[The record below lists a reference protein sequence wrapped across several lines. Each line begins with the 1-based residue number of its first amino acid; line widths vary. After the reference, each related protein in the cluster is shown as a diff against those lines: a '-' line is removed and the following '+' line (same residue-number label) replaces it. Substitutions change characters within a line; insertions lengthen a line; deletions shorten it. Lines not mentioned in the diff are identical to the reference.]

1 MHKMSELPDE
11 INLKE
16 IDKLA
21 SDLSRS
27 SILFSKPDSAEPFFN
42 DSQKKVRSTYK
53 LYNNLIKGVTD
64 LRYLTQEV
72 ELVDNFYIIEGAISD
87 IESGVIKKEFLKL
100 PQISRNSHKFV
111 PRAYHIFSELL
122 KGNQNKIDRH
132 VMETFI
138 NSYQKHAPLTLRE
151 LYAAPTILKIILV
164 ENIQHLMQRILL
176 SFMEFKEAEFWLKQ
190 IIDKTKQKTAPQFSG
205 IIYNLTAKYNIIPLS
220 FGFYLLQRLSHYG
233 SSVRPVTKW
242 LKSNLLK
249 QGVNIKDLAEIESEQ
264 KDTRRILIANIF
276 ESLRWLNQ
284 VQWNDFVDNVNVVDK
299 IFRDDPAGIYVNLD
313 DRTKNLYKDAVVKF
327 ADVTGI
333 HEVEIAKYALR
344 LARTNYRLSGKKSE
358 SKKNVEDTDFR
369 KTHVGCYLIGDGK
382 NELEKKLGYKSP
394 FFERMHRLLLGRPNL
409 FYFGSIASV
418 CSAVTIAAAF
428 YISQYAGG
436 LYFAVAMVLISVLNS
451 EIAVN
456 LVNSLVVSF
465 LPVKPLPKFDFKSGV
480 PDEFRTFA
488 VVPGMFRDAGSADEL
503 LRRFEVNYLSNK
515 DKNIYFALLMDFTD
529 SLQENTPKDKDAVSY
544 VANRINELN
553 DKYPDGNKRFFLFH
567 RKRLWNGKEKVFMG
581 WERKRGKLR
590 EFNQVLRGKRDTT
603 YIISDDEFSGLPD
616 NIKYIITLDEDT
628 RMPKDSASQLIG
640 CIAHPL
646 NRAIVDSKTNIV
658 SSGYGM
664 IQPRITVSLKTA
676 GKSLFSR
683 IFSSASGI
691 DSYSTVIADVYQ
703 DLFKSGI
710 FFGKGIYDI
719 DVIEKTMSDR
729 IPDNTVLSHDLLE
742 GIYARAGL
750 ATDIQLF
757 DEFPSQYHEYMSR
770 LHRWIR
776 GDWQIIDWLFPKVRI
791 SDGSLVKNNFS
802 FISKW
807 KIFDNLR
814 RSLIPAGSL
823 ILLLLSWFSYDQ
835 NTYLENI
842 YVIAILS
849 SPFIFSVCINL
860 LKWERG
866 LTFKNKIKLFVSDF
880 ILAIAQILIRITFL
894 FYNAVMAI
902 DAIVI
907 TFIHKYVTHKH
918 LLQWQSSGEVAKRL
932 KGTVFEIYSAMW
944 FTQIIP
950 AAIIWSFVGLSNE
963 KGALFIYTAYGWN
976 TIWIISPLIAYWL
989 GRSRLTRIVYRKKEK
1004 ELLRRIACK
1013 TSRYFLEFTNEEN
1026 NWLIPDHFQEE
1037 ETLVTSHNSTS
1048 PTNIGI
1054 GLVSL
1059 LSAYDFGYLGIDEL
1073 KTKLS
1078 NTFASLEKLERYNG
1092 HFYNWYD
1099 VKLLKALIPKYV
1111 SSVDSANFFAAILT
1125 LKQGISDILKH
1136 PVVSRRIIDGLNDV
1150 LVAVIDECDIA
1161 IKSIKQKKKNAG
1173 DDVRQINKIISGA
1186 NKALASLG
1194 KNGDEL
1200 TLSELQ
1206 EILLA
1211 LSNSSYELK
1220 KLIAEV
1226 VAVQEKED
1234 VQNIYF
1240 WIQNFE
1246 DLVERYKK
1254 ETRDLFLFSK
1264 FSSGFPVV
1272 YKLERDP
1279 NFYGVYD
1286 KLLRLLN
1293 QCPSLLNLKE
1303 SKLSSAVQNLNV
1315 EKYIKDSSFA
1325 ESDKDN
1331 LRVWFG
1337 EALETIRI
1345 SEQNA
1350 AALFDSYE
1358 KLIKQCDKIFQDADF
1373 KFLYNKERGLFH
1385 IGYNATFNKIDSSY
1399 YDFLASE
1406 SNIISF
1412 IAVLKNHA
1420 PKKHWFHLN
1429 RKFVQSGSRA
1439 VLYSWGGSLFEYLT
1453 SLIFLDAD
1461 KESLLGKTATA
1472 AIKTHISYADK
1483 YNIPWGMGESAYN
1496 LLDANQNYQYQTFG
1510 VPGIGLKRGLGDYLV
1525 VAPYTTVLSLLFEPR
1540 KSMKNLRRIIIEGGF
1555 GHYGFYD
1562 AIDYTGENGNK
1573 KSGVSTKV
1581 HYAHHQGFVMA
1592 SLNNALHDGR
1602 VRKLFNEDPLVASA
1616 SVLLEEK
1623 VQIITPVKP
1632 VKTVTRL
1639 FVDYA
1644 NTDGLEH
1651 PVKQYIPF
1659 KTPVPR
1665 FAFLS
1670 NGNYC
1675 VSVSNTGCGY
1685 SKFNNLFLTRFKEDP
1700 TLEGYGTFFYIRD
1713 LLENSLWSPA
1723 FHPAKVLGKNY
1734 KVVFSENKAE
1744 FSGINKDIESVLKI
1758 TVPSEDNVEIRE
1770 LTLINRSEFPRTLEI
1785 SSYGEVVLA
1794 SYDQFVG
1801 HPAFQKLF
1809 IKSEFVKEYDSLVF
1823 TRNNLPDKAKKVY
1836 FAHFLADDKLKNE
1849 DLKYATSRES
1859 FIGRNGGIASP
1870 SVFNSSKDI
1879 APDKDYTLDAIFS
1892 LRKKIDLKPNESSK
1906 VVFINA
1912 YATTYD
1918 SLIGIIRKYRNIKN
1932 STNAID
1938 KVNQGSAYA
1947 IRKFG
1952 ISSEQAL
1959 AFQELASRIMAG
1971 GYLRDKDI
1979 SMDSSSPMV
1988 RSLWKYGI
1996 SGDAPIV
2003 VVKIKDIE
2011 DINFIKNVLL
2021 CYRYLKHK
2029 GLNIDLAIYNEHPGG
2044 YIKTLHDEIDFIIR
2058 YSKLVDNNSANG
2070 KVFHL
2075 KASLMP
2081 AEDRSALLFTAM
2093 AIFDSGKGS
2102 LEYQI
2107 KAKSKKTNVKLLP
2120 KIFKSIK
2127 ESSEK
2132 ETIIKPVNSL
2142 SFYNG
2147 LGGFDETEKE
2157 YVITLD
2163 RGVKTPVPW
2172 VNIISNPDFGF
2183 MVSESGSGSTWSVD
2197 SYDNRLTAWNPD
2209 NLLDQ
2214 SGEIFYIRDEKTGEL
2229 WSPMPYPLG
2238 NNHSYIVRHGKGY
2251 SVFEHNHGSIEHKL
2265 LMFVPKAGRVK
2276 LFRLTIKNAGLEPR
2290 NLSVTG
2296 FFELVLGVHREY
2308 TKHSLVTS
2316 VDEQTKA
2323 VITENIVRNHFQ
2335 GNLVFLDMNNGN
2347 YNISTNREEF
2357 FGRHGSVESPAALKR
2372 EKLSGEI
2379 KYESDHGVGLQT
2391 FISLKA
2397 GEEKDILISLG
2408 EGEDIDEVRRLVKTY
2423 REPAKVSESLGQV
2436 KQYWNDISGNVSI
2449 STPDKSL
2456 DIIFNDWLLY
2466 QALSSRIFTKA
2477 GYYQP
2482 SGAFGFRDQLQ
2493 DITAFIL
2500 SNPALVREIIIK
2512 VAHHQFREG
2521 DAQNWWHEHNNFG
2534 MRSVLSDQQL
2544 WLPAAVH
2551 AYVSATNDLSILNE
2565 QMPFLEGPLLDFK
2578 DKKDWVGVPEVTKD
2592 NFSLYEHCIR
2602 AIEKSLRFGEH
2613 GLPLIGK
2620 SDWNDGFNEVGIEGK
2635 GESVWS
2641 GFFLYSILTKFSGM
2655 CVKMN
2660 DTEHIDKYRDAAESV
2675 KKAIELHGWDG
2686 AWYKRAYFD
2695 NGVPLGS
2702 HLNTELKIDS
2712 IAQSWSVLS
2721 GAGKEE
2727 RSREAMDAVEKYLM
2741 YDKKLL
2747 RLLNPPLQK
2756 SPLRVGYTQDYPPG
2770 VRENGSQYNHAALWS
2785 AQAFAVLG
2793 EGDKAKNIIDLIN
2806 PINRSKDLENASKY
2820 RVEPYVVA
2828 SDIYSEPSYE
2838 DRGGWTWYTGSAGL
2852 MYRTVLEF
2860 ILGIKVIESKLIIDP
2875 CIPKDWKEFKVS
2887 YRFNSASYEITVKN
2901 PLGVSHGVKSISV
2914 DGKMTDAKGILLSDD
2929 GKAYTMEVVLGE

>member
-1 MHKMSELPDE
+1 MSELPDE

-87 IESGVIKKEFLKL
+87 IESGVIKKEFLRL
-100 PQISRNSHKFV
+100 PQISKNSHKFV

-122 KGNQNKIDRH
+122 KANQNKVDRQ

-190 IIDKTKQKTAPQFSG
+190 IINKTKQKTAPSFSE

-220 FGFYLLQRLSHYG
+220 FGFYLLQRLAHYG

-264 KDTRRILIANIF
+264 KDIRRILIANIF

-284 VQWNDFVDNVNVVDK
+284 VQWSDFVDNVNVVDK
-299 IFRDDPAGIYVNLD
+299 VFHDDPSGVYVNLD
-313 DRTKNLYKDAVVKF
+313 DRTKNLYKDAVVKLS
-327 ADVTGI
+327 DVTGI

-344 LARTNYRLSGKKSE
+344 LTRTNYRSFGKKSAN
-358 SKKNVEDTDFR
+358 KRNVEDGDFR
-369 KTHVGCYLIGDGK
+369 KIHVGYYLIGDGK
-382 NELEKKLGYKSP
+382 SELEKKLGYKSP
-394 FFERMHRLLLGRPNL
+394 FFEKMYRLLLGHPGL
-409 FYFGSIASV
+409 FYFGGIASV
-418 CSAVTIAAAF
+418 CLITTAAAVS
-428 YISQYAGG
+428 YASQYASG
-436 LYFAVAMVLISVLNS
+436 LYLAVSAVLIFILNS

-456 LVNSLVVSF
+456 LVNSLVVGF
-465 LPVKPLPKFDFKSGV
+465 LPVKPLPKFDFKNGI

-529 SLQENTPKDKDAVSY
+529 SLQESAPKDKEAVAY
-544 VANRINELN
+544 MADRIDELN
-553 DKYPDGNKRFFLFH
+553 NKYSGGTKRFFLFH

-603 YIISDDEFSGLPD
+603 YIISDDEFSGLPG

-646 NRAIVDSKTNIV
+646 NRAIIDSKTNIV
-658 SSGYGM
+658 TNGYGM

-676 GKSLFSR
+676 GRSLFSR

-719 DVIEKTMSDR
+719 DVIEKTMSDK

-776 GDWQIIDWLFPKVRI
+776 GDWQIIDWLFPKVKL
-791 SDGSLVKNNFS
+791 SGGSFVKNDFS
-802 FISKW
+802 FVSRW

-814 RSLIPAGSL
+814 RSFIPPVSL
-823 ILLLLSWFSYDQ
+823 IFLLLSWFFYDQ
-835 NTYLENI
+835 NVYLEDV
-842 YVIAILS
+842 YVIIILS
-849 SPFIFSVCINL
+849 SPFIFSIFINL

-866 LTFKNKIKLFVSDF
+866 LTLKNKIKLFIGDL
-880 ILAIAQILIRITFL
+880 ILATAQILIRITFL
-894 FYNAVMAI
+894 FYNAVMAV
-902 DAIVI
+902 DAIVV

-932 KGTVFEIYSAMW
+932 KGTIFEIYSAMW

-950 AAIIWSFVGLSNE
+950 AAIIWSFIGLVDE
-963 KGALFIYTAYGWN
+963 KGALLAYAVYGWN
-976 TIWIISPLIAYWL
+976 AVWIVSPFVAYSL
-989 GRSRLTRIVYRKKEK
+989 GRSRFSKTVYRKKEK
-1004 ELLRRIACK
+1004 DLLRRIACK

-1048 PTNIGI
+1048 PTNIGV
-1054 GLVSL
+1054 GLISL

-1073 KTKLS
+1073 KNKLN
-1078 NTFASLEKLERYNG
+1078 NTFESLDKLERYNG

-1111 SSVDSANFFAAILT
+1111 SSVDSANFFASILT
-1125 LKQGISDILKH
+1125 LKQGILDILKK

-1150 LVAVIDECDIA
+1150 LVAIIDECDIA

-1173 DDVRQINKIISGA
+1173 EDLKQINKIILGA
-1186 NKALASLG
+1186 NKALLSLD

-1206 EILLA
+1206 EILLT

-1234 VQNIYF
+1234 VQDIYF

-1303 SKLSSAVQNLNV
+1303 SKLSSAVRNLNV

-1331 LRVWFG
+1331 IRVWFN
-1337 EALETIRI
+1337 EALETIKT
-1345 SEQNA
+1345 SEENA

-1358 KLIKQCDKIFQDADF
+1358 KLIKQCDRIFEDADF

-1429 RKFVQSGSRA
+1429 RKFVQAGSRA

-1461 KESLLGKTATA
+1461 DKESLLGKTGRA
-1472 AIKTHISYADK
+1472 AIRTHIDYAK
-1483 YNIPWGMGESAYN
+1483 KHNIPWGMGESAYN

-1510 VPGIGLKRGLGDYLV
+1510 VPDIGLKRGLGDYLV
-1525 VAPYTTVLSLLFEPR
+1525 VAPYTTILSLLFEPW
-1540 KSMKNLRRIIIEGGF
+1540 SSIKNLRRIIAEGGF

-1562 AIDYTGENGNK
+1562 AIDYTGEDGNK
-1573 KSGVSTKV
+1573 RSGVSTKV
-1581 HYAHHQGFVMA
+1581 HYAHHQGFIMA
-1592 SLNNALHDGR
+1592 SLNNALHEGR

-1623 VQIITPVKP
+1623 VQVITPVRP
-1632 VKTVTRL
+1632 VKTITRL
-1639 FVDYA
+1639 FVDYS
-1644 NTDGLEH
+1644 NTDNLEH

-1685 SKFNNLFLTRFKEDP
+1685 SKFNNMFLTRFKEDP

-1713 LLENSLWSPA
+1713 IHENSLWSPT
-1723 FHPAKVLGKNY
+1723 FHPTRVLGKNY
-1734 KVVFSENKAE
+1734 KVIFSENKAE
-1744 FSGINKDIESVLKI
+1744 FSGINKDIETVLKI
-1758 TVPSEDNVEIRE
+1758 AVPLEDNVEIRE
-1770 LTLINRSEFPRTLEI
+1770 LTLTNRGESPHTLEI

-1794 SYDQFVG
+1794 SYDQYIG

-1809 IKSEFVKEYDSLVF
+1809 IKSEFIKEYGSLVF
-1823 TRNNLPDKAKKVY
+1823 TRNNLPDKTKKVF
-1836 FAHFLADDKLKNE
+1836 FAHFLADDKLKNN
-1849 DLKYATSRES
+1849 DLKHTVSRES
-1859 FIGRNGGIASP
+1859 FMGRNGSIASP
-1870 SVFNSSKDI
+1870 SIFNSDKD
-1879 APDKDYTLDAIFS
+1879 AVPDKDYTLDSIFS

-1906 VVFINA
+1906 LVFINA
-1912 YATTYD
+1912 YSATYD
-1918 SLIGIIRKYRNIKN
+1918 GLIGMIKKYRNLKN
-1932 STNAID
+1932 STGVMD
-1938 KVNQGSAYA
+1938 KTSQESVYA

-1971 GYLRDKDI
+1971 GYLRDKAVP
-1979 SMDSSSPMV
+1979 MDSSSPMV
-1988 RSLWKYGI
+1988 HSLWKYGI
-1996 SGDAPIV
+1996 SGDVPII

-2021 CYRYLKHK
+2021 CYRYLRYK
-2029 GLNIDLAIYNEHPGG
+2029 GLNMDLAIYNEHPGG

-2058 YSKLVDNNSANG
+2058 YSKLVDNMSASG

-2075 KASLMP
+2075 KAGLMP
-2081 AEDRSALLFTAM
+2081 AEDRNALLFTAM

-2107 KAKSKKTNVKLLP
+2107 KTKSKKTNVKLLL

-2132 ETIIKPVNSL
+2132 ETIIKPLNSL

-2147 LGGFDETEKE
+2147 LGGFDALEKE

-2183 MVSESGSGSTWSVD
+2183 MVSESGSGCTWSTD

-2209 NLLDQ
+2209 NLLDE
-2214 SGEIFYIRDEKTGEL
+2214 SGEMFYIRDEKTGEL
-2229 WSPMPYPLG
+2229 WSPTPYPLG

-2265 LMFVPKAGRVK
+2265 LMFVPAAGRVK
-2276 LFRLTIKNAGLEPR
+2276 LFKLTIKNSGLEPR
-2290 NLSVTG
+2290 SLSVTG

-2308 TKHSLVTS
+2308 TKHSLVTGI
-2316 VDEQTKA
+2316 DEPTKA
-2323 VITENIVRNHFQ
+2323 VVTQNVVRNHFQ

-2347 YNISTNREEF
+2347 YDISTNREEF
-2357 FGRHGSVESPAALKR
+2357 FGRHGSVESPAAMKR
-2372 EKLSGEI
+2372 ERLSGEI

-2391 FISLKA
+2391 FINLKA

-2408 EGEDIDEVRRLVKTY
+2408 EGKDIDEVRGLVKAY
-2423 REPAKVSESLGQV
+2423 REPAKVSESLEQI
-2436 KQYWNDISGNVSI
+2436 KEYWNDISGNVNI
-2449 STPDKSL
+2449 STPDESL
-2456 DIIFNDWLLY
+2456 NIIFNDWLLY

-2493 DITAFIL
+2493 DITAFT
-2500 SNPALVREIIIK
+2500 SANPALVREVIVK
-2512 VAHHQFREG
+2512 VANHQFKEG
-2521 DAQNWWHEHNNFG
+2521 DAQTWWHEHNNFG

-2544 WLPAAVH
+2544 WLPAAVL
-2551 AYVSATNDLSILNE
+2551 AYIGATNDLSILNE
-2565 QMPFLEGPLLDFK
+2565 QIPFLEGPLLDFK
-2578 DKKDWVGVPEVTKD
+2578 GKNSWVGVPETTKD
-2592 NFSLYEHCIR
+2592 KYPLYEHCLR
-2602 AIEKSLRFGEH
+2602 AINRSIQFGEH
-2613 GLPLIGK
+2613 GLPLMGK
-2620 SDWNDGFNEVGIEGK
+2620 GDWNDGFNEVGAEGK
-2635 GESVWS
+2635 GESVWL
-2641 GFFLYSILTKFSGM
+2641 GFFLYYILMNFSGI
-2655 CVKMN
+2655 CEKMK
-2660 DTEHIDKYRDAAESV
+2660 DGESLDKYQSMAGFLKES
-2675 KKAIELHGWDG
+2675 IELHGWDG
-2686 AWYKRAYFD
+2686 AWYRRAYFD
-2695 NGVPLGS
+2695 NGTPLGS
-2702 HLNTELKIDS
+2702 HLNEELKIDS

-2747 RLLNPPLQK
+2747 RLLTPPLQK
-2756 SPLRVGYTQDYPPG
+2756 SSLRVGYTQDYPPG
-2770 VRENGSQYNHAALWS
+2770 VRENGAQYNHAALWS

-2806 PINRSKDLENASKY
+2806 PINRSKDLEGANRY

-2828 SDIYSEPSYE
+2828 SDIYSEPSYPE
-2838 DRGGWTWYTGSAGL
+2838 RGGWTWYSGSAGL

-2860 ILGIKVIESKLIIDP
+2860 ILGIRVFESKLIINP
-2875 CIPKDWKEFKVS
+2875 CIPKDWKEFKVV
-2887 YRFNSASYEITVKN
+2887 YRFNSTSYEITVKN
-2901 PLGVSHGVKSISV
+2901 PLGVCRGVKSMAV
-2914 DGKMTDAKGILLSDD
+2914 NGRTMDVKEILLSDD
-2929 GKAYTMEVVLGE
+2929 GKVYTVEVVLGE